1 METAGGR
8 LRRLRWGLV
17 GRSGAGVAGG
27 AQSLGIVACCGA
39 AVALVS
45 PREWY
50 YHIPLKQPEKLVNSE
65 IPLPPTSQI
74 PGLSDLAEPYNEKMF
89 GGRRKWIK
97 DTDSEYVKLAKQGG
111 QPDLLKHYT
120 PVTRKSS
127 PVAYAAPDWYSHRS
141 NPPTTNEPQSYVST
155 IPNYMIH
162 EEFKADDHRS
172 NNYEARRAPF
182 DFDMKSVWQRDA
194 EDKENAEKK
203 KVKLPAINPKYP
215 SKMQNVSTNKEFS
228 GKNKLT
234 FPPMPAQRNGE
245 AVNFSKL
252 ISNGYGADWIQQRTE
267 WEKNV
272 QQASENSE
280 ESKDSE
286 PSQPD
291 TVPASNK

>member
-1 METAGGR
+1 MVVVVGFPSSYTEGIRGPSPVVLTSVSSAR
-8 LRRLRWGLV
+8 GLV
-17 GRSGAGVAGG
+17 RL
-27 AQSLGIVACCGA
+27 QLK
-39 AVALVS
+39 
-45 PREWY
+45 WY
-50 YHIPLKQPEKLVNSE
+50 YHMPLKQPEKLVNSE

-74 PGLSDLAEPYNEKMF
+74 PGLSDLAEPHNEKMF

-141 NPPTTNEPQSYVST
+141 NPPTTNEPQNYVSM
-155 IPNYMIH
+155 IPDYMIH
-162 EEFKADDHRS
+162 EEFKGGDHHS
-172 NNYEARRAPF
+172 NNYETRRAPF
-182 DFDMKSVWQRDA
+182 DFDMKSVWERDA
-194 EDKENAEKK
+194 EDKENIEKK

-215 SKMQNVSTNKEFS
+215 SRMQNVSTNKEFS

-267 WEKNV
+267 REKKA
-272 QQASENSE
+272 QQISESSE
-280 ESKDSE
+280 QSKDSE
-286 PSQPD
+286 PSQPE
-291 TVPASNK
+291 TAPASNK